1 MHHPSMQALRALD
14 GLAKHGSMLEA
25 SRELN
30 LTPSA
35 ISHQLRSLETALGQK
50 LFHRQGKGVTLT
62 AFGKRYAQEVE
73 KALSIVSWAN
83 LLTEDNV
90 PAGRLR
96 LSCVPGFAIFWL
108 CNHLAEFQQLYP
120 QISLEIS
127 SPHRLADVWDRDIEL
142 FIAFGK
148 GNWPGMQCELLSD
161 IEFTPYCCPSFLED
175 RGGLLTLENLREIPL
190 LHMGGYDDW
199 SRWIAASG
207 EIIDPRH
214 GIVFSNMY
222 LVLSAAVRGLGVA
235 IGDNLTCKTALEQ
248 GQLVKPFGLSIRS
261 LESYFLVYEPG
272 IMERSTCRAFAEWLR
287 SKLQADAFD
296 ESETLGPEDFSASR

>member
-1 MHHPSMQALRALD
+1 MRHPSMHALRALD

-35 ISHQLRSLETALGQK
+35 VSHQLRFLEDALGQK

-62 AFGKRYAQEVE
+62 EFGKRYAREIE
-73 KALSIVSWAN
+73 KALTIVSRAG
-83 LLTEDNV
+83 LLAEDNE

-96 LSCVPGFAIFWL
+96 LSCVPGFAIWL

-120 QISLEIS
+120 HIELEIS

-161 IEFTPYCCPSFLED
+161 IRFAPYCRPSFLDDRDGSLAIED
-175 RGGLLTLENLREIPL
+175 LREIPL

-207 EIIDPRH
+207 RIVDPRH

-235 IGDNLTCKTALEQ
+235 IGDDLTCKTALEL
-248 GQLVKPFGLSIRS
+248 GQLVKPFDLSIRS
-261 LESYFLVYEPG
+261 LESYFLVYEPDV
-272 IMERSTCRAFAEWLR
+272 MERSTCKAFAEWLR
-287 SKLQADAFD
+287 GKLEGVLTRQAA
-296 ESETLGPEDFSASR
+296 PAA